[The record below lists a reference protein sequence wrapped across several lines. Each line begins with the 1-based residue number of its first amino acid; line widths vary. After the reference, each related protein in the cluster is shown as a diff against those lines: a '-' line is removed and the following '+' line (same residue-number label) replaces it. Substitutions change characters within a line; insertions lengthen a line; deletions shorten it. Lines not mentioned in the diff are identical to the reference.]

1 MLLRLKFPASQVSA
15 PITLVQKQYP
25 RLNPLSTNPRLR
37 EKKIIHAPVT
47 LLTKLNMNKI
57 KTLQAE
63 YHFSTISIRKQ
74 VSMLQTG
81 QLMRGLAKHAASG
94 PSSFTSGHC
103 LTKFKNIQ
111 LEILSY
117 IK

>member
-1 MLLRLKFPASQVSA
+1 MLLQLKFPASQVSA
-15 PITLVQKQYP
+15 PFMLVQKQYP
-25 RLNPLSTNPRLR
+25 RLNPLSTNPRLC
-37 EKKIIHAPVT
+37 KNKIIHTPVT

-63 YHFSTISIRKQ
+63 YHISTICTRKQ
-74 VSMLQTG
+74 VSLLQAG
-81 QLMRGLAKHAASG
+81 QLMRGLAKHAPSG

-103 LTKFKNIQ
+103 FNQIQEIQ
-111 LEILSY
+111 LEILGY